1 MAEQVKRRVAAA
13 RLAVAFVAAGA
24 ITGAAAWAQAGP
36 PPAASEAEPLA
47 KGEHIKKAV
56 LTVRS
61 SLNVADGSL
70 LFEDFKKHEVPS
82 YGQFLKLKKAS
93 GQHIKKATLYG
104 KYYPKVEI
112 DRLFI
117 KGESDDYVKREEIS
131 SYVKHSEADAS
142 YVEGDGSVH
151 TATALVSGQT
161 VRLLEVAGSFTVD
174 ATGPQI
180 RITNT
185 SGGPLTHSACGALAG
200 GQIADGETL
209 DCDVK
214 DTAQALQLISGAG
227 GGAGKVST
235 LDFSAV
241 SVQGGTQTTVQILIG
256 L

>member
-1 MAEQVKRRVAAA
+1 MAERVKRRVAAA
-13 RLAVAFVAAGA
+13 RLAVAFVAAGT
-24 ITGAAAWAQAGP
+24 ISGAAAWAQAGP
-36 PPAASEAEPLA
+36 PPAGDGEPELLA

-70 LFEDFKKHEVPS
+70 LFKDFKKHEVPS
-82 YGQFLKLKKAS
+82 YKQFHKAELS
-93 GQHIKKATLYG
+93 RKRFEKVVFGR
-104 KYYPKVEI
+104 YYPKVEI

-117 KGESDDYVKREEIS
+117 KGESTDYVKREEIS

-161 VRLLEVAGSFTVD
+161 VRLLEVAGTFTVD

-185 SGGPLTHSACGALAG
+185 SGGPLTHSACGVVAG
-200 GQIADGETL
+200 GQIADGESL

-235 LDFSAV
+235 LNFSAV
-241 SVQGGTQTTVQILIG
+241 SLPGGTQTTVQILIG